1 MKVFRLSRKK
11 FSKELSGK
19 GASLSGNR
27 WNSKG
32 TEIIY
37 CASSRALAMAEVAVH
52 LNLALIPNDYLMLEI
67 NIPDFISILQ
77 IETSKLPL
85 NWDLFPHILSTQKIG
100 DDFIDDNKYCVL
112 KVPSAVVK
120 GDVNFL
126 INPYHKDFKSIEINN
141 SYSFPFNRR
150 LFSVVKSK

>member
-11 FSKELSGK
+11 YSNELSGK
-19 GASLSGNR
+19 GASLSVNR

-67 NIPDFISILQ
+67 NIPDT
-77 IETSKLPL
+77 IEIEKIDNGNLPAG
-85 NWDLFPHILSTQKIG
+85 WDLFPHISPSQKIG
-100 DDFIDDNKYCVL
+100 DDFISQNNYCVL
-112 KVPSAVVK
+112 SVPSAVVK
-120 GDVNFL
+120 GDVNYL
-126 INPYHKDFKSIEINN
+126 LNPFHKDFKLIEIVN
-141 SYSFPFNRR
+141 SYGFSFDQR
-150 LFSVVKSK
+150 LFK

>member
-11 FSKELSGK
+11 YSKELSGK

-52 LNLALIPNDYLMLEI
+52 LNLALIPNDYLMIEI
-67 NIPDFISILQ
+67 NIPDSIDIKHIQISKFP
-77 IETSKLPL
+77 SD
-85 NWDLFPHILSTQKIG
+85 WDLFPHILPTQKIG
-100 DDFIDDNKYCVL
+100 DEFINENKYCVI

-126 INPYHKDFKSIEINN
+126 INPYHKDFKLIEINN
-141 SYSFPFNRR
+141 SYSFPFDKR
-150 LFSVVKSK
+150 FFK